1 MKRVDIQKD
10 RKRGREGYALFDVVL
25 AVTVFAL
32 AVTGLVVQL
41 GQIAQGSNAYAKDRL
56 IQYGLEAMLTE
67 AKHKPVQEMGGEF
80 LDETLGVTYST
91 TVEELNVANVDGEAL
106 EDMYLLK
113 VTATF
118 DADGVEQTETAEIYV
133 YQPEE
138 RRGR

>member
-1 MKRVDIQKD
+1 MTRRTKT
-10 RKRGREGYALFDVVL
+10 GAGASTAGYALFDVVL

-41 GQIAQGSNAYAKDRL
+41 GQIAQGSNAYSKDRL
-56 IQYGLEAMLTE
+56 VQYGLEAMLTE
-67 AKHKPVQEMGGEF
+67 AKHKPVQEMSGDF
-80 LDETLGVTYST
+80 VDENLGVTYST
-91 TVEELNVANVDGEAL
+91 TVEELNVANADGENL

-118 DADGVEQTETAEIYV
+118 ESDGVEQVETAEIYV